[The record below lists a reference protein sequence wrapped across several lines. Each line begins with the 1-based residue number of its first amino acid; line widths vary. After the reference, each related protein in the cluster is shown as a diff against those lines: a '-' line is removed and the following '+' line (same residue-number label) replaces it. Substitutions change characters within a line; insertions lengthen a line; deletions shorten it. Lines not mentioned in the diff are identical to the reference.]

1 MQRRTRIGV
10 IGGAVCCVILAAI
23 GVAAAAEFEV
33 TVTNLT
39 RGQVFTPI
47 LVASHRRTMRA
58 SSTAPDSLSRGSG
71 SSRTTIRRICGG

>member
-1 MQRRTRIGV
+1 MQRRTQIGV

-23 GVAAAAEFEV
+23 GVTAAAEFEV

-47 LVASHRRTMRA
+47 LVASHQEGVRRGGLCA
-58 SSTAPDSLSRGSG
+58 HPRGYP
-71 SSRTTIRRICGG
+71 RHR